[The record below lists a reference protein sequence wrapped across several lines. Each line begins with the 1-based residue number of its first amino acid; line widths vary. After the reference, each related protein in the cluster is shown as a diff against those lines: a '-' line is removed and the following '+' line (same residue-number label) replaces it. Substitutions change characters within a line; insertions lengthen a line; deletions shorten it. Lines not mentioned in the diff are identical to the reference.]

1 MNAMRLMKS
10 IAAAMVFSI
19 LSAIGAQAEGEKI
32 DCADMDMQLKATGFE
47 ITCKDFSDPTA
58 LSNAGRIKAEVLSA
72 ISESQ
77 EQIIAV
83 WDLRAI
89 GGIFL
94 KRRGLEEDFRDFF
107 PNEKLD
113 EWKVTEPVAGFESA
127 QYVNRR
133 SGSNEEECIAFRRQM
148 TRRNAGGG
156 ESGFGRVVLGFGCT
170 TRERA
175 VLIET
180 LKQLDAPGG

>member
-1 MNAMRLMKS
+1 MRWMNSL
-10 IAAAMVFSI
+10 AAAVV
-19 LSAIGAQAEGEKI
+19 LSLLAAGAAKAEDGEKI
-32 DCADMDMQLKATGFE
+32 DCADMDMQLKATGFD

-58 LSNAGRIKAEVLSA
+58 LANAGRIKAELLSA

-77 EQIIAV
+77 EQVIAV

-94 KRRGLEEDFRDFF
+94 KRRGLEEDFRGFF

-113 EWKVTEPVAGFESA
+113 DWKMVEPVSGFEFA

-133 SGSNEEECIAFRRQM
+133 SGSSEEECIAFRRQM
-148 TRRNAGGG
+148 TRRNGGAGD
-156 ESGFGRVVLGFGCT
+156 SGFGRVVLGFGCT
-170 TRERA
+170 TESRDR
-175 VLIET
+175 LIET